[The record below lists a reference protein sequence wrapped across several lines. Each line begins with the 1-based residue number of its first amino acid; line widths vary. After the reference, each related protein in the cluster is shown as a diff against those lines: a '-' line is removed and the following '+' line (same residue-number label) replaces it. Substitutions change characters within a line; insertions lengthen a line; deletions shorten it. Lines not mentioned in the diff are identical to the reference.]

1 MDQIMSIP
9 YSNIFSICPKNWE
22 IAPLQEHL
30 FFQEGPGILAKDFR
44 DSGVSLLRLAGVG
57 DKFATLD
64 GCNFLDP
71 EMVDKKWPH
80 FRLDAGDI
88 VTSASASFG
97 RTSIVGK
104 ATEGAISYTGIIR
117 FRPRTNKIVP
127 GFIELFLRSPFF
139 ENQARS
145 FAVGGVIQHFGPTH
159 LKQMAI
165 ALPPIEEQMAI
176 SSIIGAFDD
185 KIELN
190 RRMHA
195 TLKATAQALFKSW
208 FVDFDPVRAKME
220 GRAPEGMDEATA
232 ALFPDGLEESESDL
246 GRVPRGWKVQSL
258 DEIAEFLN
266 GLALQKFPATD
277 PAGSLPVIKIA
288 ELRNGISAKSDRASR
303 DVPEKYIIED
313 GDFLFSWSGSLLAKF
328 WTEGEGALNQ
338 HLFKVTSE
346 RYPMW
351 FVSHWVHHH
360 LEEFQS
366 IAASKATTMGHI
378 QRSHLKSA
386 MAICPMDDALKKF
399 DTVMAPFIDASI
411 RNEIESRSL
420 ATLRDTLLSKLL
432 RGELRVAQAEKEI
445 FA

>member
-232 ALFPDGLEESESDL
+232 ALFPDGVEEAGAAEGMDEATAALFPDGLEESESDL

-288 ELRNGISAKSDRASR
+288 ELRNGISAKSDRAS
-303 DVPEKYIIED
+303 
-313 GDFLFSWSGSLLAKF
+313 
-328 WTEGEGALNQ
+328 
-338 HLFKVTSE
+338 
-346 RYPMW
+346 
-351 FVSHWVHHH
+351 
-360 LEEFQS
+360 
-366 IAASKATTMGHI
+366 
-378 QRSHLKSA
+378 
-386 MAICPMDDALKKF
+386 
-399 DTVMAPFIDASI
+399 
-411 RNEIESRSL
+411 
-420 ATLRDTLLSKLL
+420 
-432 RGELRVAQAEKEI
+432 
-445 FA
+445 